1 MHRAAAHGAAA
12 LPGPAGGFARERT
25 STGDRVVWSFLM
37 IFALDLEG
45 VLAPEIWPVLGATF
59 GVSEFSLTTR
69 DKADFTDLMSH
80 RVAAA
85 CRAGLKL
92 ADLQRIAHAVEPF
105 LGAREFMA
113 RLRMLGNV
121 VIISDTFH
129 EFSEPLAAKLGHAS
143 LFANRFELDA
153 EGRITGFKLRIR
165 GQKERIVSG
174 FKSAGYRV
182 AAVGD
187 SLNDL
192 SLLKSCD
199 YPVLY
204 RPAELLLREFPG
216 VKPVH
221 NLDDA
226 LAILEEARRQVDED
240 DAN

>member
-1 MHRAAAHGAAA
+1 MVLSVA
-12 LPGPAGGFARERT
+12 
-25 STGDRVVWSFLM
+25 M

-45 VLAPEIWPVLGATF
+45 VLAPEIWPVLGAHF
-59 GVSEFSLTTR
+59 GVPEFTLTTR
-69 DKADFTDLMSH
+69 DIGDFDELMRR

-85 CRAGLKL
+85 TRARLTL
-92 ADLQRIAHAVEPF
+92 ADLQRLAHAVEPY

-113 RLRMLGNV
+113 RLRSLGNV
-121 VIISDTFH
+121 IIISDTFH
-129 EFSEPLAAKLGHAS
+129 EFSEPLAARLGHAS
-143 LFANRFELDA
+143 LFANRFELDV

-174 FKSAGYRV
+174 FHLAGYKV

-199 YPVLY
+199 YPILY
-204 RPAELLLREFPG
+204 RPVEALAREFPG
-216 VKPVH
+216 ETPVH

-226 LAILEEARRQVDED
+226 LARLEEARRRVEENGT
-240 DAN
+240 A